1 MSRNAMMACGNAS
14 VIPGDGCAEAGYV
27 FLAMN
32 MAKRALRAVDE
43 YQQKHAWL
51 AFPVAVWKK
60 FGDDQAGNLALLV
73 AWFAFVSIFP
83 LMLVLVTVLDIVL
96 KNHPDLQHR
105 LLNSALSQYPLIGQ
119 QLGHIG
125 RIQQTGL
132 PLVIGLVGTFL
143 GARGVANAM
152 QNALNTVWEIPY
164 ARRPGFP
171 WSFLRSLGQIVVIG
185 LGLIGTT
192 VLSGLANGAGH
203 KLSGFAATVAALVVS
218 LVLNIG
224 VFWLAFRLGTASE
237 IRWRQ
242 LWLAAVISGVIWQ
255 VLQTVGSYFVSHQLA
270 HASPVYG
277 TFAIVIGL
285 IAWLYLQ
292 AELTLYAV
300 EINVVKER
308 RLWPRSVAP
317 PPYTE
322 QDRRAFELYAQAEKR
337 GEGVDIV
344 VGIGGE
350 DDREKTSG

>member
-1 MSRNAMMACGNAS
+1 
-14 VIPGDGCAEAGYV
+14 
-27 FLAMN
+27 MN
-32 MAKRALRAVDE
+32 VAKKVLRAVDG
-43 YQQKHAWL
+43 YQQKHVWL

-60 FGDDQAGNLALLV
+60 FGDDQAGNLAMLV

-96 KNHPDLQHR
+96 KNNPDLQHR
-105 LLNSALSQYPLIGQ
+105 LLNSALSQYPLLGQ
-119 QLGHIG
+119 QLGHIS
-125 RIQQTGL
+125 RINQSGL
-132 PLVIGLVGTFL
+132 PLVVGLVGTFL
-143 GARGVANAM
+143 GALGVASAM
-152 QNALNTVWEIPY
+152 QNALNTAWEIPY

-171 WSFLRSLGQIVVIG
+171 WSWLRSMGQIIVIG

-192 VLSGLANGAGH
+192 VLSTLASGAGH
-203 KLSGFAATVAALVVS
+203 KVSSFAATLAALVVS

-237 IRWRQ
+237 IGWRP
-242 LWLAAVISGVIWQ
+242 LWLAAVISGIIWQ
-255 VLQTVGSYFVSHQLA
+255 ILQAVAGFFISHQLA

-292 AELTLYAV
+292 AQLTLYAV
-300 EINVVKER
+300 QVSVVR
-308 RLWPRSVAP
+308 TYRLWPRSLAA

-322 QDRRAFELYAQAEKR
+322 QDRRAYQLYAQAAKR
-337 GEGVDIV
+337 VEDEDIV
-344 VGIGGE
+344 VGVGGE